1 MKQSSTP
8 LHTKIEQMLTEG
20 RVILPG
26 VQALLGFQ
34 FVVMLT
40 RSFGE
45 LPSAARTVHV
55 IALMSLA
62 ITIVL
67 LIAPA
72 AIHRITFGG
81 NDDPRLHWLGSA
93 LMTAA
98 LLPLTCGI
106 SCDMWVALTKLFG
119 EGMVPAVG
127 AGGVAVLLLGLWYL
141 LPLALKHEIRGH
153 GSRYEAS

>member
-1 MKQSSTP
+1 MKESSTP
-8 LHTKIEQMLTEG
+8 LHKKIEQMLTEG

-40 RSFGE
+40 KSFGE
-45 LPSAARTVHV
+45 LPQAARTLHV

-62 ITIVL
+62 IAILL

-81 NDDPRLHWLGSA
+81 NDDPRMHWLGSA

-98 LLPLTCGI
+98 LLPLICGI
-106 SCDMWVALTKLFG
+106 CCDMWVALTRLFG
-119 EGMVPAVG
+119 QGVVPLLGAVG
-127 AGGVAVLLLGLWYL
+127 TAVLLLGFWYG
-141 LPLALKHEIRGH
+141 LPLALRRDIRAH
-153 GSRYEAS
+153 GSRYEVS